1 VRFQPQLPCARW
13 VPTLFALAPLPLLNA
28 HPGHAPRTARPR
40 LGKRRGAR
48 LPGGST
54 YRQLIHLPARRPN
67 PVDAVDLALARHPLV
82 GVIVCVRWRR
92 TETVRVLAWVEP
104 VSDGSLARF
113 LLHVGGRELPARSGF
128 LGREPARFP
137 CWVRAEAGR
146 RAAGEASVRRHRPSV
161 TAGGWRHEFLKSY
174 GAGMTAPASVI
185 RASTQGIRA

>member
-1 VRFQPQLPCARW
+1 MRFQPQLPCARW

-28 HPGHAPRTARPR
+28 HPGHAPRSARPR

-48 LPGGST
+48 LLGQVDVPTAHPPSSAAPKPGGCGRPGPRTTS
-54 YRQLIHLPARRPN
+54 ARRC
-67 PVDAVDLALARHPLV
+67 DR
-82 GVIVCVRWRR
+82 VR
-92 TETVRVLAWVEP
+92 EVAADGDCAVLAWVEP
-104 VSDGSLARF
+104 VSDGSLARC

-128 LGREPARFP
+128 FGREPARFP